1 MTDPLVRVLSL
12 GGTITMTPTE
22 SGAVAPTLGGDALLG
37 AVAPALRSIRVTAQ
51 TLGRTPG
58 AALTPHLVLDAV
70 RAAAAA
76 IRDGAHGVV
85 VVQGTDTMEE
95 SAYLADLVWRAHEPV
110 VFTGAMRPAG
120 ALGADG
126 PANLAA
132 AIRTAADPEARDRGV
147 LVVMNDEIH
156 AAHRVRKVH
165 AGALQAFES
174 GEFGLLGRVVEGLP
188 WFAGAPV
195 GSGAPPWFAGA
206 PVGSGAPPWFAG
218 APVGS
223 GALPYP
229 SGPAFVP
236 LLETHLGD
244 DGGALRA
251 LLDTGLDGAVIAA
264 YGVGHVSPALADT
277 IEKAAAK
284 IPVVLA
290 TRTGAGST
298 LRAAY
303 DFPGSEAD
311 LIGRG
316 VITAGRLNP
325 RQARL
330 LLWLLLASGTPPA
343 EIPSAIVARGG
354 GYAERALS
362 WPRPAGSEAKSVA
375 QQAAEPIKDGARV
388 RQGEDPHGH
397 PLG

>member
-195 GSGAPPWFAGA
+195 EG
-206 PVGSGAPPWFAG
+206 
-218 APVGS
+218 

>member
-12 GGTITMTPTE
+12 GGTITMTPTD
-22 SGAVAPTLGGDALLG
+22 SGAVAPSLGGDALLD
-37 AVAPALRSIRVTAQ
+37 AVAPALRGLRVTAR

-58 AALTPHLVLDAV
+58 AALTPVLVLDVVREAEEAV
-70 RAAAAA
+70 RG
-76 IRDGAHGVV
+76 GAHGVV

-95 SAYLADLVWRAHEPV
+95 CAYLADLVWRAEAPL

-132 AIRTAADPEARDRGV
+132 AVRTAADPRARDRGV

-156 AAHRVRKVH
+156 AAHRVRKAH

-174 GEFGLLGRVVEGLP
+174 GEFGLLGRVVEGAAR
-188 WFAGAPV
+188 FAGGPV
-195 GSGAPPWFAGA
+195 RGA
-206 PVGSGAPPWFAG
+206 
-218 APVGS
+218 
-223 GALPYP
+223 ALPYP
-229 SGPAFVP
+229 SGEARVP
-236 LLETHLGD
+236 MLETHLGD
-244 DGGALRA
+244 DGGALRT
-251 LLDTGLDGAVIAA
+251 LLDAGLDGVVIAA

-277 IEKAAAK
+277 IEKAAARV
-284 IPVVLA
+284 PVVLA
-290 TRTGAGST
+290 SRTGGGST

-303 DFPGSEAD
+303 AFPGSESD

-330 LLWLLLASGTPPA
+330 LLWLLLASGTPGE
-343 EIPSAIVARGG
+343 EIARAIVTRGG

-362 WPRPAGSEAKSVA
+362 WPRPAGSEAKGVA
-375 QQAAEPIKDGARV
+375 QQAAEPIADGARV
-388 RQGEDPHGH
+388 RQGEDPHRH